1 MSIKRKRSPRPW
13 EQAGAAA
20 EEAAAEIQAV
30 IFSCLFG
37 AGRRALPV
45 ELWAGRGHA
54 SSPSREQ
61 HVAFL
66 LRPGEEETFQQT
78 ILPENTRVTFFFFL
92 IITSK

>member
-54 SSPSREQ
+54 GSPSRKQ

-78 ILPENTRVTFFFFL
+78 ILPENTRVTFFFFF
-92 IITSK
+92 